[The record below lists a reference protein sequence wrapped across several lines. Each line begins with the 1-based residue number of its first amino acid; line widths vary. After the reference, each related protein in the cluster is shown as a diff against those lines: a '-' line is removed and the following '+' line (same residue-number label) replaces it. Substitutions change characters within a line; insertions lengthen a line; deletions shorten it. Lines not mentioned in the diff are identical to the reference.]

1 MYRVII
7 AEDEPNVREGIAK
20 TVDFAAAG
28 FSLCG
33 MCENGRE
40 ALALI
45 EKHRPELV
53 ITDIRMP
60 VMDGIAL
67 AEEAK
72 ERFPKTKIVFLT
84 GHSEFEYAKAAVALK
99 VNEYVLKPVS
109 AKILRELLAR
119 IK

>member
-40 ALALI
+40 ALALM

-53 ITDIRMP
+53 ITVLRWQRKQKN
-60 VMDGIAL
+60 G
-67 AEEAK
+67 
-72 ERFPKTKIVFLT
+72 FPKQKLCF
-84 GHSEFEYAKAAVALK
+84 
-99 VNEYVLKPVS
+99 
-109 AKILRELLAR
+109 
-119 IK
+119 